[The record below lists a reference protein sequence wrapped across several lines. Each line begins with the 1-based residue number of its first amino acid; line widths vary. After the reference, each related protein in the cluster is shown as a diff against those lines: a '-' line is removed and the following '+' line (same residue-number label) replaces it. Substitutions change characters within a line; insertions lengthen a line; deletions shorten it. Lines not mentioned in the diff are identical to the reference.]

1 MGKFIKVVTYQR
13 LTGEANRQIGAVTSR
28 LSRAEGMEGHAR
40 AADVR
45 LRKYFPDEEFDFEV
59 YDPKKS

>member
-1 MGKFIKVVTYQR
+1 
-13 LTGEANRQIGAVTSR
+13 LTVEANRQIAAVASR

-45 LRKYFPDEEFDFEV
+45 LRKYFPDEEFDFQV
-59 YDPKKS
+59 YDPSNLQK